1 MRVVVVDDDTD
12 CVLFISSV
20 LKIRYP
26 GLDVIS
32 ARHGAEAIDMLR
44 DGEVPILVLADY
56 RMPVMK
62 GNELGKELKKAYGR
76 QVDVVL
82 VTGQPVRDSVAD
94 EFDGLLEKP
103 FNLDRLY
110 AVVDAAIKKK
120 ESMNGKA

>member
-1 MRVVVVDDDTD
+1 
-12 CVLFISSV
+12 
-20 LKIRYP
+20 
-26 GLDVIS
+26 
-32 ARHGAEAIDMLR
+32 MLR

-120 ESMNGKA
+120 ESMNVKA

>member
-32 ARHGAEAIDMLR
+32 ARHGAEAIDLLR

-76 QVDVVL
+76 RVDVVL
-82 VTGQPVRDSVAD
+82 VTGQPVKDSIVH
-94 EFDGLLEKP
+94 EFDGMLEKP

-120 ESMNGKA
+120 ERPAGNA